1 MQHAPL
7 LTSYMLSYFFF
18 LREFFTYYVLPGTTR
33 ACLDFV
39 HCTWWCFLSCPHTTT
54 KHGPILTA
62 YMLSFF
68 SFVTFF
74 FASYV
79 LPNTICAPHDFV
91 HVISV
96 FSSVLIRPR
105 NMQSWRLSLQ
115 SVTLPFLYKI
125 STQHGH
131 DSDEAKRDRHHN
143 SALSNN
149 RSGLNCLWSWSIVSE
164 V

>member
-33 ACLDFV
+33 ACHDFV
-39 HCTWWCFLSCPHTTT
+39 HCILWCLLFCPHTTT

-79 LPNTICAPHDFV
+79 LPNTICASHDFV
-91 HVISV
+91 HVFSV
-96 FSSVLIRPR
+96 FSSALIRPR
-105 NMQSWRLSLQ
+105 NMQSSRLSMQ

-125 STQHGH
+125 ST
-131 DSDEAKRDRHHN
+131 KYTT
-143 SALSNN
+143 
-149 RSGLNCLWSWSIVSE
+149 RSRFGRSKTRSPPQLRPIQ
-164 V
+164 